1 MNLKHTIVF
10 AKTFRSFNTEGVK
23 FIVNQGG
30 SRTSKT
36 HSIIQ
41 LLIYLCLNEKIEL
54 AIFRKQ
60 LTSLKR
66 TAMKDF
72 INILDSLGVKYQL
85 NKTDSVIKINGTKST
100 IYFIGTEN
108 SQKLRGNEWDI
119 TWVNEAN
126 EVSEDEFFEIRNRT
140 RRKALIDFNPSD
152 AFGWF
157 YDLPPERSEY
167 IISTIFDNPFL
178 SETQRIELM
187 SLKDKDPYLYD
198 IFVLGKKGRSRE
210 NVYPEWQKLHE
221 KPERFKE
228 FAYGLDFGFQHPT
241 ALVKIWY
248 HEDERFIEEV
258 IYQSHLT
265 SNDLV
270 KLMNELGVDKKIP
283 IAADHARPEMIQDL
297 IRAGFAVY
305 KADKSVKKGIDMVRR
320 SKIYVHASAAN
331 VIRENANYK
340 HKKIN
345 SLLVDNEV
353 IKLHDDAMDAIRY
366 GNTFIST
373 FFT

>member
-1 MNLKHTIVF
+1 MSLKHTIVF
-10 AKTFRSFNTEGVK
+10 AKTFRAFNDPSIK

-36 HSIIQ
+36 YSIIQ
-41 LLIYLCLNEKIEL
+41 LLIYLSVNKRLEI
-54 AIFRKQ
+54 AVFRKQ

-72 INILDSLGVKYQL
+72 MNVCDSIGVKYSV
-85 NKTDSVIKINGTKST
+85 NRTDSIVTILGTKTT
-100 IYFIGTEN
+100 IFFIGTEN

-119 TWVNEAN
+119 TWCNEAN
-126 EVSEDEFFEIRNRT
+126 EISEDEIFEIRNRT
-140 RRKALIDFNPSD
+140 RMKCLIDFNPSD

-178 SETQRIELM
+178 SETQRVELM

-210 NVYPEWQKLHE
+210 NIYPEWKRLHE
-221 KPERFKE
+221 KPERFKD

-258 IYQSHLT
+258 IYQSFLT
-265 SNDLV
+265 SHDLV
-270 KLMNELGVDKKIP
+270 TLMNELGVDKTIP

-297 IRAGFAVY
+297 IRSGFAVY

-320 SKIYVHASAAN
+320 STIYVHSSAEN

-345 SLLVDNEV
+345 GLLMDNEV

-373 FFT
+373 FFR